1 MFGKLG
7 ELGGMMKQMGE
18 MKARMKEMQEKVGTM
33 RFEADSGGGAV
44 QAIVNGR
51 MELADIKISPDAYAS
66 GDREMLEDLIKA
78 AVAAAQT
85 KAAEGMRAE
94 MQKVTGGLNLPG
106 LDSML
111 GG

>member
-7 ELGGMMKQMGE
+7 EIGGMMKQMGE

-33 RFEADSGGGAV
+33 RFEADAGAGAV
-44 QAIVNGR
+44 KVVVNGR
-51 MELADIKISPDAYAS
+51 LELSDVKISPEAYAS

-78 AVAAAQT
+78 ATAAAQK
-85 KAAEGMRAE
+85 KAAEGVRVE
-94 MQKVTGGLNLPG
+94 MQKVTGGMNLPG
-106 LDSML
+106 LDSLL